1 MAVSQQRL
9 AEAAGRFVVNKG
21 SVDAAFGQKLWSG
34 PFTSSDGTVLAPVS
48 YAGTQWSVSTMSDA
62 LMEIHNRDA
71 NTVVINNVA
80 SHNSEVR
87 DGIIFTPAVALN
99 DTADTAF
106 QVQYELLPSGNQV
119 RAMVTGYDFGYSSRG
134 RPITRRIVQDFTL
147 IKRVNAAIVSP
158 SKVMIGKNVMVQGD
172 LGAAYSDTGQQYG
185 DPLVVKSDFWGL
197 EPGLD
202 AELTKLF
209 NALATYDVN
218 KDNRLRIGHPV
229 EGPGIPNYSNLGYS
243 GNACDVTG
251 DGYVDEFDVFIMYYD
266 HNHDGKVTLSAALT
280 AGTPA
285 AGQTPEFVQQN
296 GQPVD
301 DDLALLIDS
310 AHPDRN
316 KNGVYSFTDQIG
328 RAS

>member
-1 MAVSQQRL
+1 MARRTTNARTTQARRRGVVSVVSMMFLILFGSLAAAMAIMSRGNMITAATHQHVVRALGAAETGMAVSQQRL

-87 DGIIFTPAVALN
+87 DGIIFTQAVALN

-209 NALATYDVN
+209 NRSEENT
-218 KDNRLRIGHPV
+218 
-229 EGPGIPNYSNLGYS
+229 
-243 GNACDVTG
+243 
-251 DGYVDEFDVFIMYYD
+251 
-266 HNHDGKVTLSAALT
+266 
-280 AGTPA
+280 
-285 AGQTPEFVQQN
+285 
-296 GQPVD
+296 
-301 DDLALLIDS
+301 
-310 AHPDRN
+310 
-316 KNGVYSFTDQIG
+316 
-328 RAS
+328 